1 MGGFGLSC
9 FRLGYKPQLPWME
22 NQHRPAKP
30 MSIGSLQMPQQPSEV
45 TAAAPSLPE
54 ATRATRTPEP
64 TRPMYHDHVP
74 MARVSADAEALFPAL
89 AEFLKLA
96 RTHTLI
102 PVCRRLVADLETP
115 VSAFLRLA
123 ADEPESFLLESVEGG
138 EKLGRYTFMG
148 VRPATK
154 LVARGDQ
161 ITTWQ
166 SKRQTT
172 AQGDIF
178 ETLKA
183 ALASHK
189 PAHVAGLPPFTAGA
203 IGFFAYDVVRRI
215 ERLPTR
221 AKDDLQLPDACLAFF
236 HEVVAFDH
244 VKKELL
250 LIVNAD
256 VREQAPKAAYAA
268 AVRRLA
274 ALERRLAKPLPA
286 SHRRKHTA
294 SKLAVKKCT
303 RKADYLRAVER
314 TREYIAAGDIF
325 QAVISQR
332 FEVDPGDDPFAVY
345 RALRIVNPSP
355 YMYFLQLNVD
365 ADAGAGNARTKPKPI
380 YIVGSSPELLVRV
393 KQRQV
398 EYRPIAGTRPRG
410 QDEEEDDRRAAD
422 LRADAKELSEHV
434 MLVDLG
440 RNDVGRVSDY
450 GSVRVRDLM
459 IVERYSHVMHL
470 VSSIEGRLRPEL
482 SAVDALRS
490 CFPAGTLSGAPKVRA
505 MEIIEE
511 LEPTRRGIYGG
522 GVCYADYS
530 GNLDSCIAIRSMLV
544 KDGVGYIQ
552 AGAGIVADSVPE
564 REYEE
569 CLNKAQAVLRAV
581 ERGRTS

>member
-1 MGGFGLSC
+1 
-9 FRLGYKPQLPWME
+9 
-22 NQHRPAKP
+22 
-30 MSIGSLQMPQQPSEV
+30 MPRS
-45 TAAAPSLPE
+45 SSDPE
-54 ATRATRTPEP
+54 AI
-64 TRPMYHDHVP
+64 
-74 MARVSADAEALFPAL
+74 FPAL
-89 AEFLKLA
+89 PEFLTLA
-96 RTHTLI
+96 RAHTLV

-123 ADEPESFLLESVEGG
+123 TDEPECFLLESVEGG

-148 VRPATK
+148 IRPASK
-154 LVARGDQ
+154 LIARNGEV
-161 ITTWQ
+161 TTWR
-166 SKRQTT
+166 SNRQTPAKSDT
-172 AQGDIF
+172 VKGDIF
-178 ETLKA
+178 EMLKA
-183 ALASHK
+183 ALAGHS

-203 IGFFAYDVVRRI
+203 IGFFAYDSVRQI
-215 ERLPTR
+215 EKLPSL
-221 AKDDLQLPDACLAFF
+221 AEDDLELPDACLAFF
-236 HEVVAFDH
+236 HEVIAFDH

-256 VREQAPKAAYAA
+256 VRAQAPKAAYAA
-268 AVRRLA
+268 ASRRIA
-274 ALERRLAKPLPA
+274 ALERQLAKPLPPLR
-286 SHRRKHTA
+286 RRKRTVET
-294 SKLAVKKCT
+294 LAVKKCT

-314 TREYIAAGDIF
+314 TRQYIAEGDIF

-332 FEVDPGDDPFAVY
+332 FEVDPGDDPFAIY

-355 YMYFLQLNVD
+355 YMYFLRLHVD
-365 ADAGAGNARTKPKPI
+365 GNKAASKPSKPI
-380 YIVGSSPELLVRV
+380 HIIGSSPELLVRV
-393 KQRQV
+393 KQRQI
-398 EYRPIAGTRPRG
+398 EYRPIAGTRPRA
-410 QDEEEDDRRAAD
+410 QDEEEDQRRAAD
-422 LRADAKELSEHV
+422 LLADAKELSEHV

-440 RNDVGRVSDY
+440 RNDVGRVSEF

-482 SAVDALRS
+482 SAVDALRA

-522 GVCYADYS
+522 GICYADYS

-569 CLNKAQAVLRAV
+569 CRNKAQAVLRAV
-581 ERGRTS
+581 ERARNI